1 MSEMLL
7 KQIAKLT
14 VLLLALLYGTL
25 ACAQQLPQNPSP
37 SASPSAVNS
46 DQRVTNP
53 PPSPGQPSSTETAGK
68 PAQVQGFITYKT
80 PYEFWLT
87 GLAIALVIVMTILLC
102 VMAAIGK
109 LTQEFYK
116 AFLILVVVF
125 AALFLIVAGYTDTQ
139 TAPVFSLLGTIIGY
153 IFGRSATGTT
163 GEPAGNP
170 PAPDPV
176 APPNNPAAGGNAAP
190 APRGN
195 VGQ

>member
-1 MSEMLL
+1 MLL

-37 SASPSAVNS
+37 GASPSAVNS

-68 PAQVQGFITYKT
+68 PAQAQGFITYKT

-87 GLAIALVIVMTILLC
+87 GLAIALVVVMTILLC

-153 IFGRSATGTT
+153 IFGRSATGAT

-190 APRGN
+190 APRG
-195 VGQ
+195 

>member
-1 MSEMLL
+1 MLL
-7 KQIAKLT
+7 HRMMKFAAVALM
-14 VLLLALLYGTL
+14 LLCGGLAY
-25 ACAQQLPQNPSP
+25 AQQLPENPSP
-37 SASPSAVNS
+37 GASATPSGVGQE
-46 DQRVTNP
+46 QRITNP
-53 PPSPGQPSSTETAGK
+53 PPPSGQSPTSVETAK
-68 PAQVQGFITYKT
+68 PTQPRGYVTYKT

-87 GLAIALVIVMTILLC
+87 GLAIALVVTMAIMLC
-102 VMAAIGK
+102 VMAAMGK

-125 AALFLIVAGYTDTQ
+125 SALFLIVAGYTDTQ

-176 APPNNPAAGGNAAP
+176 VPPNNPPPPADGNAAP
-190 APRGN
+190 APRG
-195 VGQ
+195 